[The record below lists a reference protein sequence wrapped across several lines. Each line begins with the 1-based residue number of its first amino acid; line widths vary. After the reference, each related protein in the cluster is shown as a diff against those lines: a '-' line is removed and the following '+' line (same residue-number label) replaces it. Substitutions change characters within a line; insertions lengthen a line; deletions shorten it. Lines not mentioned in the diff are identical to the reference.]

1 MDLLNQEYNQK
12 QPNNKKIIL
21 ILLIAFVA
29 IAAII
34 IILMLVLPKGN
45 SASQNNAVNN
55 TSNNIAN
62 QTETPNN
69 ELVEGNLIETVKANY
84 DTAEYDEFS
93 ETFIVS
99 REGNYAVIDK
109 YENEILGFEYQEI
122 KILSYLPML
131 YTVKKD
137 ELYGIANKD
146 GKILGSIEYNQIG
159 YIGQEANNSEN
170 TDVISNTL
178 VCEDTIVIVSKDG
191 KYGILNTVTGEIIGE
206 INLDAVYKL
215 KSEEENTY
223 IVELKNTKFY
233 LKDYINTMQAQ

>member
-45 SASQNNAVNN
+45 SAPQNN
-55 TSNNIAN
+55 TSNDIAN
-62 QTETPNN
+62 QTEIPNN

-137 ELYGIANKD
+137 ELYGIANKG
-146 GKILGSIEYNQIG
+146 GKILGNIEYKQIG
-159 YIGQEANNSEN
+159 YIGQEANNSED